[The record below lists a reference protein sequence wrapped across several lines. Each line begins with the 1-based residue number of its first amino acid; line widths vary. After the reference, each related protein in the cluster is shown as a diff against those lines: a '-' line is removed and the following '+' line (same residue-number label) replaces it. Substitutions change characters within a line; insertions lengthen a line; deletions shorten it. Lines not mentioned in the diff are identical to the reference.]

1 MNRMIE
7 KFRHQYVRDGTGV
20 VMENLKMVTDF
31 YYLSISYASRIGT
44 LGTDR

>member
-7 KFRHQYVRDGTGV
+7 KCRHQYVRDGAGV
-20 VMENLKMVTDF
+20 AMENLKMDADF